1 MTTYL
6 YKFLCQENQIHPGL
20 SVQIVKPVELAIMES
35 VNDMILDMEVDYR
48 YREKYN
54 LPVQNFWYAAEE
66 GLRILKVTLE
76 D

>member
-1 MTTYL
+1 MIYL

-54 LPVQNFWYAAEE
+54 LPVKEFERENNL
-66 GLRILKVTLE
+66 LRVWLNE
-76 D
+76 DK

>member
-1 MTTYL
+1 MIYL
-6 YKFLCQENQIHPGL
+6 YKFLCQENRIHPGL

-54 LPVQNFWYAAEE
+54 LPVQNFWYEKDD
-66 GLRILKVTLE
+66 GTRILKVTLE
-76 D
+76 N

>member
-1 MTTYL
+1 MTYL
-6 YKFLCQENQIHPGL
+6 YKFLCQENRIHPGL

-54 LPVQNFWYAAEE
+54 LPVKEFERGNDL
-66 GLRILKVTLE
+66 LRVWLE
-76 D
+76 DE

>member
-1 MTTYL
+1 MIYL

-54 LPVQNFWYAAEE
+54 LPVSDYWYVAEE
-66 GLRILKVTLE
+66 GAKILKVALE
-76 D
+76 ER

>member
-6 YKFLCQENQIHPGL
+6 YKFLCQENRIHPGL

-54 LPVQNFWYAAEE
+54 LPVHEFEREKKNN
-66 GLRILKVTLE
+66 LLKVWLKNE
-76 D
+76 

>member
-1 MTTYL
+1 MTYL
-6 YKFLCQENQIHPGL
+6 YKFLCQENQKHPGL

-54 LPVQNFWYAAEE
+54 LPVQNFWYEKDD
-66 GLRILKVTLE
+66 GTRILKVTLSE
-76 D
+76 E

>member
-1 MTTYL
+1 MTYL
-6 YKFLCQENQIHPGL
+6 YKFLCQENQKHPGL

-54 LPVQNFWYAAEE
+54 LPVKEFERENNL
-66 GLRILKVTLE
+66 LRVWLNE
-76 D
+76 DK